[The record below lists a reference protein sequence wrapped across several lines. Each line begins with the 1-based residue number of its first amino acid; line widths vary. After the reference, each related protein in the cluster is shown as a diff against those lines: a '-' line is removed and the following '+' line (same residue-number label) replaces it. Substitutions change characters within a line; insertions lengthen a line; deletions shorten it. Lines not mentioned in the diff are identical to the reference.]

1 MRPSHSRTP
10 APLGYLAGPRVFGY
24 TMTHAAVSSAT
35 TPPSRWSVLVDV
47 WLRCGKFTGRGVV
60 MGDEVV
66 FMRTRTFITA
76 FTRFVVFMWL
86 VFLLSWLLSDGIL

>member
-10 APLGYLAGPRVFGY
+10 APRGYLAGPLVFGY
-24 TMTHAAVSSAT
+24 TLTHAAVSSAT

-47 WLRCGKFTGRGVV
+47 WLKCGNFTGRGVV

-66 FMRTRTFITA
+66 PMRTCG
-76 FTRFVVFMWL
+76 VVHAL
-86 VFLLSWLLSDGIL
+86 SFLYSLYFGYLGY